1 MHFNVKQ
8 MRILMPQIEIK
19 NFTPQEAFRTLP
31 LVKKIVRDILN
42 NAFEIKT
49 IAESLGGDFEDNQE
63 VIQLA
68 SEINSFMEE
77 LEDIGCTYKD
87 WNFQIG
93 LVDFPSIINGKDVL
107 LCWRSDED
115 SIRFYHGIE
124 QGYTARKLI
133 PEEYL

>member
-1 MHFNVKQ
+1 MHFYVKVNEEFMSQ
-8 MRILMPQIEIK
+8 VETK
-19 NFTPQEAFRTLP
+19 YFTPREAFRTLP

-42 NAFEIKT
+42 NAYEIKT
-49 IAESLGGDFEDNQE
+49 IAESLGGDMEDNQE

-68 SEINSFMEE
+68 SEINSFILE
-77 LEDIGCTYKD
+77 LEDIGCNYKD

-93 LVDFPSIINGKDVL
+93 LVDFPSIIDGEDVL

-115 SIRFYHGIE
+115 SIRFYHGID
-124 QGYTARKLI
+124 QGYASRKLI